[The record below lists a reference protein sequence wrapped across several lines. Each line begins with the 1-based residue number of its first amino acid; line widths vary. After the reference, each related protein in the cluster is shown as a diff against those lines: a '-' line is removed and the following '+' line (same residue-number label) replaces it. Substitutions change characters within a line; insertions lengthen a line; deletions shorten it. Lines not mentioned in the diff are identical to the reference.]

1 MTALLA
7 TTALSPLVAHAES
20 DATEVVVI
28 GARPDKPPTTSE
40 STTAEA
46 LSRTTNVVTP
56 EDALRYLPNL
66 TVRQRHIGDTQ
77 SPVTTRTSGVG
88 ASARSL
94 IYVDGILISA
104 LIGNNNG
111 SASPKWGLIAPE
123 AISRV
128 DVMYGPFSA
137 AYPGN
142 SMGAVIEVTT
152 RMPETLEGSFEIQG
166 ALQNFKKYGDDD
178 AYGTSHLAAS
188 IGNHIGRFRFRLSL
202 NHLDSQSQPLSYV
215 TAASAP
221 GTTGSFGDFT
231 RAGVAVRI
239 LGSSGLEHQIQDSL
253 SGRLTYDLGNAA
265 TAAYT
270 FGVFANRDSATANT
284 YLRDTTAGNPAYTA
298 GFLSGVYRLEETQ
311 LAQALSLASHSNG
324 TFDYE
329 LVLTDFDTLKSRQR
343 TPTKFDSNAAWLN
356 GGQGSSA
363 ELDGTG
369 WTTFDAKAVFRPQGA
384 SGAHI
389 VSFGVHADR
398 FVLDNPKYALS
409 DWQDGDDGALQTLSQ
424 GRTQTLGAWV
434 QDAWRLTPQVKATLG
449 LRFDDWRASHGRNV
463 STTSTPPRDI
473 TQAERR
479 ATGVSPKA
487 VIAWSPDDA
496 WTFKA
501 SAGVAYRFATVTELY
516 QAVTTGV
523 QLSSPDPTLRPE
535 RALSSELSAERTWPK
550 ASLRLS
556 LFDERISHTL
566 LSQTGL
572 LNGASVSFVQNVDR
586 THATGIELVADRHD
600 VLPGVDLSGWVT
612 YVDARTDRDVALP
625 AAEGKSLPQIPRWRG
640 AVVATWRASAKLD
653 VSLAA
658 RYSDRSFAT
667 IDNSDVYANTWQG
680 FSGYFVMDA
689 HVCYRIDQHWT
700 LDGGVTN
707 LNNRSYF
714 LFHPFPQ
721 RTLVAGLKY
730 SF

>member
-1 MTALLA
+1 MTALLC
-7 TTALSPLVAHAES
+7 TTALSPVVAYAEA
-20 DATEVVVI
+20 DTTEIVVTGV
-28 GARPDKPPTTSE
+28 RPEKPPTTTE
-40 STTAEA
+40 SATADA
-46 LSRTTNVVTP
+46 LSRTTTVVTP

-66 TVRQRHIGDTQ
+66 TVRQRHLGDTQ

-111 SASPKWGLIAPE
+111 NASPKWGMIVPE

-152 RMPETLEGSFEIQG
+152 RMPETLEGSIAVQG
-166 ALQNFKKYGDDD
+166 ASQSFKKYGDDD
-178 AYGTSHLAAS
+178 AYGTQHVAGS
-188 IGNHIGRFRFRLSL
+188 IGDRIGRFAYRLSL

-215 TAASAP
+215 TATSAP
-221 GTTGSFGDFT
+221 AGTTGSFSDFN
-231 RAGVAVRI
+231 RLGQPIKV
-239 LGSSGLEHQIQDSL
+239 LGSSGLEHQIQDTV
-253 SGRLTYDLGNAA
+253 SGRMTYDLGNAT

-270 FGVFANRDSATANT
+270 FGLFANRDSAKANT
-284 YLRDTTAGNPAYTA
+284 YLRDGSYMP

-311 LAQALSLASHSNG
+311 LAQALSLATHTNG

-329 LVLTDFDTLKSRQR
+329 LVATHFDTLKSRQQ
-343 TPTKFDSNAAWLN
+343 TPTVLATWQTDGA
-356 GGQGSSA
+356 GSA
-363 ELDGTG
+363 TELDGTG
-369 WTTFDAKAVFRPQGA
+369 WTTVDVKGIWRPQG
-384 SGAHI
+384 SNGAHL

-398 FVLDNPKYALS
+398 FVLDNPKYDLS
-409 DWQDGDDGALQTLSQ
+409 HWQTGGDGALKTLSQ
-424 GRTQTLGAWV
+424 GRTETLGAWV
-434 QDAWRLTPQVKATLG
+434 QDVWRLTPQVKATLG
-449 LRFDDWRASHGRNV
+449 LRFDDWRASKGRNY
-463 STTSTPPRDI
+463 SATPVLDAHQP
-473 TQAERR
+473 ERH

-487 VIAWSPDDA
+487 VVAWTPNDA

-501 SAGVAYRFATVTELY
+501 SAGVAYRFPTVTELY

-523 QLSSPDPTLRPE
+523 QLSSPDPNLRPE
-535 RALSSELSAERTWPK
+535 RAVSSELSAERTWPK
-550 ASLRLS
+550 ASLRVS

-566 LSQTGL
+566 LSQTGM
-572 LNGASVSFVQNVDR
+572 LNGAPVSFVQNVDR
-586 THATGIELVADRHD
+586 THATGVELVADRQD
-600 VLPGVDLSGWVT
+600 VLPGVDLSGWMT
-612 YVDARTDRDVALP
+612 YVDARTDRDAGFT
-625 AAEGKSLPQIPRWRG
+625 AAEGKRLPQIPRLRG
-640 AVVATWRASAKLD
+640 AMVATWRATPKLD
-653 VSLAA
+653 LSLAA

-667 IDNSDVYANTWQG
+667 IDNSDVYANTYQG

-689 HVCYRIDQHWT
+689 HVRYKIDRHWT

-721 RTLVAGLKY
+721 RTVLVGLKCN
-730 SF
+730 F